1 MRGQGLID
9 QSRASYC
16 RNRAPAGV
24 LHRVLH
30 VGMRVLHVT
39 VGRVFS
45 SIHLKQQTSEITLVS
60 EKLYVNLWL
69 RELTV
74 GNFSKVFFSHVGTR
88 VLHVEP
94 VSYMWE

>member
-1 MRGQGLID
+1 MCRIVGTG
-9 QSRASYC
+9 RRPVSYI
-16 RNRAPAGV
+16 GSYMWEYV
-24 LHRVLH
+24 VLH

-74 GNFSKVFFSHVGTR
+74 GNFSKVFFH
-88 VLHVEP
+88 
-94 VSYMWE
+94 M